1 MNGTLGLLPTLH
13 KPLHSKVTNYLN
25 NQRQTGQFC
34 DLIIELEGDN
44 EVNDGNTAFGH
55 FCVVGA
61 QSRFV
66 GGPQFIQKSLQ
77 FSIHNRLK
85 VTLNNFTC
93 TQCLH
98 TMMEFFYEDVVSIA
112 KEHEPHFKQLAKILA
127 VTELMKLFGMPEE
140 VTATMDATGMVGV
153 KPKCEDNAECSVD
166 ATETTTTIRPACE
179 KESEINLGNKDIFN
193 DQRNFFKLSNPRAT
207 SSSSKINYCIGC
219 DFKCYRV
226 QEMITHMSSCEPS
239 HLTCSLCEVGFL
251 AWREYEAH
259 LKLHALDMKKP
270 FICLECGARFVNRA
284 ALSIHHPKHTTETP
298 HQCQHCG
305 KGFKWKQ
312 GLNNHML
319 VHNKEKKMLCDV
331 CGYSTTHMKALK
343 SHKLQHTGEYY
354 KCPYPECKHHSNRKE
369 NLRLHMETHKQERPF
384 VCEVCGCKFSQSKNL
399 KRHALKHSMGDL
411 HKYKCQ
417 LCSFSSHRSDK
428 LKEHVQR
435 VHTEKVVQLELP
447 EVVENAFENTTCD
460 EFNLPPLPGVAIGGG
475 SVAPEKSGLVS
486 KGGGSGETIKK
497 SNKRSKAAI
506 LAQKRRIIPIAPKP
520 VGSVT
525 ECKK

>member
-1 MNGTLGLLPTLH
+1 MSTALELVPTLH
-13 KPLHSKVTNYLN
+13 KPLHSKVSNYLN
-25 NQRQTGQFC
+25 NQRRSGQYC
-34 DLIIELEGDN
+34 DLIIELELDTATD
-44 EVNDGNTAFGH
+44 DGIAEFGH

-61 QSRFV
+61 QSRFI

-77 FSIHNRLK
+77 FSIHNPLK
-85 VTLNNFTC
+85 VTINNFSC
-93 TQCLH
+93 TRCLH

-127 VTELMKLFGMPEE
+127 VTELMKLFEMPEDPIT
-140 VTATMDATGMVGV
+140 TADASGEKILKQECDHSTDLVV
-153 KPKCEDNAECSVD
+153 DVDVDNSTV
-166 ATETTTTIRPACE
+166 RPAAGME
-179 KESEINLGNKDIFN
+179 GDINLGNKDIFN
-193 DQRNFFKLSNPRAT
+193 DQRNFFKLRNPRA
-207 SSSSKINYCIGC
+207 SNSSSKINYCIGC

-259 LKLHALDMKKP
+259 IKQHVTNMKKP
-270 FICLECGARFVNRA
+270 FFCLECGARFVNRA
-284 ALSIHHPKHTTETP
+284 ALTIHLPKHTTETP

-312 GLNNHML
+312 GLNNHMI
-319 VHNKEKKMLCDV
+319 VHNKEKQMLCDV

-343 SHKLQHTGEYY
+343 SHKLQHTGEYF
-354 KCPYPECKHHSNRKE
+354 KCPYPDCKHHANRKE

-384 VCEVCGCKFSQSKNL
+384 VCEVCGCKFSQNKNL
-399 KRHALKHSMGDL
+399 KRHALKHSTDEI

-435 VHTEKVVQLELP
+435 VHTEKEVQLELP
-447 EVVENAFENTTCD
+447 EIVENAFENNVCD
-460 EFNLPPLPGVAIGGG
+460 EFDLPPLSMVDMRGEV
-475 SVAPEKSGLVS
+475 SVKNEATANSEA
-486 KGGGSGETIKK
+486 TKK
-497 SNKRSKAAI
+497 VHKRKKAAI
-506 LAQKRRIIPIAPKP
+506 LAQKRRMIPIAPKP
-520 VGSVT
+520 
-525 ECKK
+525 EADADENLN